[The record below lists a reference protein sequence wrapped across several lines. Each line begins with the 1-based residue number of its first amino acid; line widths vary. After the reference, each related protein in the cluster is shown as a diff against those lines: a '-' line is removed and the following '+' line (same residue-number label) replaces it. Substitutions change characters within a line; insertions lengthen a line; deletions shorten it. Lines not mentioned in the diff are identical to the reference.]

1 MLCHNITE
9 ENGILHFAGYDTALL
24 AEKYGTPVY
33 LMDEERIRENCRTFN
48 TAFSRYFHT
57 PVKAL
62 YASKACCI
70 KALYPIIKEEGLGI
84 DVVSCGEI
92 HTALC
97 AGFPLQDAFFH
108 SNNKTDADI
117 AYAMKNGIGTFAV
130 DSKEEADAIQAQTE
144 KLRKRQNILLRITP
158 GIDPH
163 TYEEVNTGMVDSKFG
178 TAIET
183 GQADELVSH
192 VLSLPHIHL
201 LGFHCHVGSQV
212 FEEDVFEKAT
222 QVMLAFISHI
232 KEKYHFETEVLD
244 IGGGF
249 GVRYTENDPIVDLD
263 ARIHSIADVFYS
275 TCEKLRIPCPNLYME
290 PGRSIVADA
299 GMTLYTVGSTKR
311 IPGYRNYVSIDGG
324 MSDNP
329 RYALY
334 RSAYTCLPAGKMKEE
349 RNMVA
354 HLVGRCCESGDII
367 QPDVSL
373 PSSITRGDLIA
384 VCTTGA
390 YNFSMAS
397 HYNTLPV
404 PPVVLLTESE
414 DRLIVKRESFAEM
427 IQNQL

>member
-117 AYAMKNGIGTFAV
+117 AYAMKNGIGTFVV

-249 GVRYTENDPIVDLD
+249 GVRYTENDPIVNLD

>member
-9 ENGILHFAGYDTALL
+9 ESGIIHFAGYDTAVL
-24 AEKYGTPVY
+24 AKKYGTPVY
-33 LMDEERIRENCRTFN
+33 LMDEKRIRENCRTFN

-108 SNNKTDADI
+108 SNNKTDLDI
-117 AYAMKNGIGTFAV
+117 AYAMENGIGTFVV
-130 DSKEEADAIQAQTE
+130 DSKEEADVIQSQAE
-144 KLRKRQNILLRITP
+144 KLEKRQNILLRITP

-275 TCEKLRIPCPNLYME
+275 TCEKLQIPCPKLYME

-299 GMTLYTVGSTKR
+299 GMTLYTVGSIKR

-367 QPDVSL
+367 QPDVPL
-373 PSSITRGDLIA
+373 PSSIQRGDVIA

-390 YNFSMAS
+390 YNFSMVS
-397 HYNTLPV
+397 HYNMLPV
-404 PPVVLLTESE
+404 PPVVLLSESE
-414 DRLIVKRESFAEM
+414 DRLIVKRESLDEL

>member
-117 AYAMKNGIGTFAV
+117 AYAMKNGIGTFVV

-390 YNFSMAS
+390 YNFSMSS

>member
-117 AYAMKNGIGTFAV
+117 AYAMKNGIGTFVV

-183 GQADELVSH
+183 GQAARF
-192 VLSLPHIHL
+192 VL
-201 LGFHCHVGSQV
+201 
-212 FEEDVFEKAT
+212 
-222 QVMLAFISHI
+222 
-232 KEKYHFETEVLD
+232 
-244 IGGGF
+244 
-249 GVRYTENDPIVDLD
+249 
-263 ARIHSIADVFYS
+263 
-275 TCEKLRIPCPNLYME
+275 
-290 PGRSIVADA
+290 
-299 GMTLYTVGSTKR
+299 
-311 IPGYRNYVSIDGG
+311 
-324 MSDNP
+324 
-329 RYALY
+329 
-334 RSAYTCLPAGKMKEE
+334 
-349 RNMVA
+349 
-354 HLVGRCCESGDII
+354 
-367 QPDVSL
+367 
-373 PSSITRGDLIA
+373 
-384 VCTTGA
+384 
-390 YNFSMAS
+390 
-397 HYNTLPV
+397 
-404 PPVVLLTESE
+404 
-414 DRLIVKRESFAEM
+414 
-427 IQNQL
+427 

>member
-9 ENGILHFAGYDTALL
+9 ESGILHFAGYDTAVL

-33 LMDEERIRENCRTFN
+33 LMDEKRIRENCRTFN

-57 PVKAL
+57 PVKTL

-108 SNNKTDADI
+108 SNNKTDLDI
-117 AYAMKNGIGTFAV
+117 AYAMENGIGTFVV
-130 DSKEEADAIQAQTE
+130 DSKEEADAIQAQAE
-144 KLRKRQNILLRITP
+144 KPGKRQNILLRITP

-212 FEEDVFEKAT
+212 FDEDVLEKAT
-222 QVMLAFISHI
+222 QVMLGFISHI
-232 KEKYHFETEVLD
+232 RKEYHYEAEVLD

-249 GVRYTENDPIVDLD
+249 GVRYTENDPLIDID

-275 TCEKLRIPCPNLYME
+275 TCEKLQIPCPKLYME

-334 RSAYTCLPAGKMKEE
+334 RSAYTCLPAGKMEEE

-367 QPDVSL
+367 QPDVLL
-373 PSSITRGDLIA
+373 PSSIHRGDVIA

-397 HYNTLPV
+397 HYNMLPV
-404 PPVVLLTESE
+404 PPVVLLSKTE

-427 IQNQL
+427 IHNHL

>member
-33 LMDEERIRENCRTFN
+33 LMNEERIRENCRTFN

-117 AYAMKNGIGTFAV
+117 AYAMTNGIGTFVV
-130 DSKEEADAIQAQTE
+130 DSKEEADAIQAQAE

-222 QVMLAFISHI
+222 QVMLAFISNI

-414 DRLIVKRESFAEM
+414 DRLIVKKESFAEM

>member
-9 ENGILHFAGYDTALL
+9 ESGIIHFAGYDTALL

-33 LMDEERIRENCRTFN
+33 LMNEERIRENCRTFN

-117 AYAMKNGIGTFAV
+117 AYAMKNGIGTFVV
-130 DSKEEADAIQAQTE
+130 DSKEEADAIQAQAE

-414 DRLIVKRESFAEM
+414 DRLIVKKESFAEM

>member
-9 ENGILHFAGYDTALL
+9 ENGILHFAGYNTAVL

-33 LMDEERIRENCRTFN
+33 LMDEERIRENCRTF
-48 TAFSRYFHT
+48 TSAFNRYFHT

-70 KALYPIIKEEGLGI
+70 KALYPIIEEEGLGI

-92 HTALC
+92 HTAC
-97 AGFPLQDAFFH
+97 SAGYPLQEAFFH

-117 AYAMKNGIGTFAV
+117 AYAMEHEIGTFVV
-130 DSKEEADAIQAQTE
+130 DSKEETDAIEAQAQ
-144 KLRKRQNILLRITP
+144 KLGKIQNILLRITP
-158 GIDPH
+158 DIDPH

-183 GQADELVSH
+183 GQADQLVQY
-192 VLSLPHIHL
+192 VLSLSHIQL

-212 FEEDVFEKAT
+212 FDEDVLEKAT
-222 QVMLAFISHI
+222 QVMLGFISHI
-232 KEKYHFETEVLD
+232 RKKLQFEASVLD

-249 GVRYTENDPIVDLD
+249 GVRYTESDPIVDLD

-275 TCEKLRIPCPNLYME
+275 TCEKQQIPCPKLYME

-299 GMTLYTVGSTKR
+299 GMTLYTVGSIKQ
-311 IPGYRNYVSIDGG
+311 IPGYRNYVSVDGG

-334 RSAYTCLPAGKMKEE
+334 RSAYTCLPAGKMKEG
-349 RNMVA
+349 RNMKA

-367 QPDVSL
+367 QPDVLL
-373 PSSITRGDLIA
+373 PSSMQRGDVVA

-390 YNFSMAS
+390 YNYSMAL
-397 HYNTLPV
+397 HYNMLPT
-404 PPVVLLTESE
+404 PPVVLLSKSG
-414 DRLIVKRESFAEM
+414 DRPIVAKESFDDL
-427 IQNQL
+427 IRNQL

>member
-97 AGFPLQDAFFH
+97 AGFPLQDTFFH

-117 AYAMKNGIGTFAV
+117 AYAMKNGIGTFVV

>member
-9 ENGILHFAGYDTALL
+9 ESGILHFAGYDTAVL

-33 LMDEERIRENCRTFN
+33 LMDEKRIRENCKTFN

-108 SNNKTDADI
+108 SNNKTDLDI
-117 AYAMKNGIGTFAV
+117 AYAMENGIGTFVV
-130 DSKEEADAIQAQTE
+130 DSKEEADAIQAQAE
-144 KLRKRQNILLRITP
+144 KPGKRQNILLRITP

-183 GQADELVSH
+183 GQADELVSY

-212 FEEDVFEKAT
+212 FDEDVLEKAT
-222 QVMLAFISHI
+222 QVMLGFISHI
-232 KEKYHFETEVLD
+232 RKEYHYEAEVLD

-249 GVRYTENDPIVDLD
+249 GVRYTENDPLIDID

-275 TCEKLRIPCPNLYME
+275 TCEKLQIPCPKLYME

-299 GMTLYTVGSTKR
+299 GMTLYTVGSIKR

-367 QPDVSL
+367 QPDVLL
-373 PSSITRGDLIA
+373 PSSIHRGDVIA

-397 HYNTLPV
+397 HYNMLPV
-404 PPVVLLTESE
+404 PPVVLLSESE

-427 IQNQL
+427 IHNHL

>member
-9 ENGILHFAGYDTALL
+9 ESGILHFAGYDTAVL

-33 LMDEERIRENCRTFN
+33 LMDEKRIRENCRTFN

-108 SNNKTDADI
+108 SNNKTDLDI
-117 AYAMKNGIGTFAV
+117 AYAMENGIGTFVV
-130 DSKEEADAIQAQTE
+130 DSKEEADAIRSQAE
-144 KLRKRQNILLRITP
+144 KLEKRQNILLRITP

-212 FEEDVFEKAT
+212 FDEDVLEKAT
-222 QVMLAFISHI
+222 QVMLGFISHI
-232 KEKYHFETEVLD
+232 RKKYHYEAEVLD

-249 GVRYTENDPIVDLD
+249 GVRYSEKDPIVDLD

-275 TCEKLRIPCPNLYME
+275 TCEKLQIPCPKLYME

-299 GMTLYTVGSTKR
+299 GMTLYTVGSIKR

-367 QPDVSL
+367 QPDVPL
-373 PSSITRGDLIA
+373 PSSIQRGDVIA

-397 HYNTLPV
+397 HYNMLPV
-404 PPVVLLTESE
+404 PPVVLLSESE
-414 DRLIVKRESFAEM
+414 DRLIVKRESLDEL

>member
-117 AYAMKNGIGTFAV
+117 AYAMKNGIGTFVV

-427 IQNQL
+427 IHNHL

>member
-117 AYAMKNGIGTFAV
+117 AYAMKNGIGTFVV